1 MVKTHE
7 NLIAMRPH
15 PDDFHDV
22 LAAEELIDE
31 AMVDVD
37 ASREGS
43 VEIAEE
49 LLERR
54 GRLEG
59 IGAKDVEQ
67 GFRFRLQ
74 C

>member
-1 MVKTHE
+1 
-7 NLIAMRPH
+7 MRPH
-15 PDDFHDV
+15 PNDFHDA

-37 ASREGS
+37 APREGS
-43 VEIAEE
+43 GEIADE
-49 LLERR
+49 LLEWR

-59 IGAKDVEQ
+59 IGAKNVEQ

-74 C
+74 R